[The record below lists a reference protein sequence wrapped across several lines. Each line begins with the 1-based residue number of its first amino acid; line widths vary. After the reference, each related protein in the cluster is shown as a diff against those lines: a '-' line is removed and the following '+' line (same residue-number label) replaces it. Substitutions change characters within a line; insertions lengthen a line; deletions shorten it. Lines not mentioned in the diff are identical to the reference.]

1 MIKIV
6 FLISLLLFSSN
17 ISFGQV
23 DNSGNFKF
31 DYNERVVSWIKV
43 FEPENE
49 IDFLSLHKYFSDNN
63 ILKINSI
70 EENSFKGEFI
80 KRPID
85 IQKYGY
91 SRGRTPMVLLDVEQ
105 IFNVLIE
112 YKDGRYRA
120 ILTDIGYIDDGV
132 MSDLLLRGLVGNT
145 STTAK
150 GNIVSYN
157 GEFSFTKKNEVR
169 KNLSSVFELLDKF
182 YIDMLSI
189 KSQKSIDEDW

>member
-1 MIKIV
+1 MKIV

-31 DYNERVVSWIKV
+31 DYNERLVSWVKV
-43 FEPENE
+43 FEPQNG
-49 IDFLSLHKYFSDNN
+49 IDFLSLQKYFSDNN
-63 ILKINSI
+63 ILKINSVN
-70 EENSFKGEFI
+70 ENSIKGEFI

-112 YKDGRYRA
+112 FKEGRYRV
-120 ILTDIGYIDDGV
+120 ILTDLGYIDNGV
-132 MSDLLLRGLVGNT
+132 LSDLTSRALVGQT
-145 STTAK
+145 STSAK
-150 GNIVSYN
+150 GNIESYN
-157 GEFSFTKKNEVR
+157 GDFSFTKKNEV
-169 KNLSSVFELLDKF
+169 KKSLSSVFEILDKF
-182 YIDMLSI
+182 YTDMLSI
-189 KSQKSIDEDW
+189 KSQKPIDNDW